1 VELKYISG
9 EQVMFLNGENV
20 NDFIRTEEV
29 SSMASVISA
38 YPGVREVLLFMQRDL
53 AKKNNVVMDGRDIG
67 SHVLPIAGIKIFL
80 TADTKVRA
88 RRRYEQLKE
97 KGIEASLEEIE
108 KEIIVRDERDMN
120 RKTPRL
126 NRLRVLFLLIHQ

>member
-1 VELKYISG
+1 
-9 EQVMFLNGENV
+9 MFLNGENV